1 MIRNLSIKKKIVIW
15 FSLSML
21 LIVGLMLGLIY
32 AISQSVFAT
41 DIQTQLQNQVNA
53 NADEI
58 EYLNSHELD
67 GEYEAGDQFLEY
79 RSGYLEIDD
88 DFCDYIN
95 GIYTCLVD
103 ADNNLLYGES
113 PARLASDEVF
123 QYFQV
128 DQIKYNGE
136 KYFIYERP
144 LQGEHLDGLW
154 VRGMASRREGTHLLS
169 SIIHTAAWFLPL
181 LALISVLVGYFIMR
195 RSLSPAEK
203 IIATAESISSG
214 NDLSQRIVLPAGRD
228 EFHVLADSYNQMLN
242 RLEASFQR
250 EKQFTSDVSHELR
263 TPVAVVLSQC
273 EFSLEMGGSTEEYRE
288 GMEVIQEQALKM
300 KDLISQLLFFSRLEQ
315 GREPLQLQ
323 SCDLC
328 QLVESVCQ
336 EQAKLAK
343 QSGDFRSTVVSEQNL
358 PSPHLFASV
367 DARLFSRVIT
377 NLLSNAYKY
386 NRPGGCIKVSL
397 YETFGGGAANSAEP
411 VEGGGSIVL
420 QIADNGIGIPKE
432 SLPRIFDRF
441 YQVDA
446 SRTRS
451 NPSYGANTS
460 VDGDSGVTGA
470 AGRAVETSE
479 TGVTGAGLGLAM
491 VREIVHLH
499 GGQITAQS
507 TLGEGSVFTILLP
520 KGMVI

>member
-21 LIVGLMLGLIY
+21 LIVGLMLALIY

-67 GEYEAGDQFLEY
+67 GEYEAGGQFLKY
-79 RSGYLEIDD
+79 RNGYLEIDD

-113 PARLASDEVF
+113 PVRLASNQVF
-123 QYFQV
+123 QYLQV
-128 DQIKYNGE
+128 EQIKYNGE

-144 LQGEHLDGLW
+144 LWGEHLDGLW
-154 VRGMASRREGTHLLS
+154 VRGMASRREGTHLIS
-169 SIIHTAAWFLPL
+169 SIVHTAAWFLPL

-228 EFHVLADSYNQMLN
+228 EFHVLADSYNQMFD

-288 GMEVIQEQALKM
+288 GLEVIQEQALKM

-328 QLVESVCQ
+328 QLIESVCQ

-343 QSGDFRSTVVSEQNL
+343 QSSDFRSTVVSEQNL
-358 PSPHLFASV
+358 PSPHLFASL
-367 DARLFSRVIT
+367 DARLFSRVVT

-386 NRPGGCIKVSL
+386 NRPGGYIKVSL
-397 YETFGGGAANSAEP
+397 YETFRDGA
-411 VEGGGSIVL
+411 IIL
-420 QIADNGIGIPKE
+420 QIADSGMGIPEE

-451 NPSYGANTS
+451 SLSYCSSTSGGNTS
-460 VDGDSGVTGA
+460 VDCKAGSTGTAGSTGV
-470 AGRAVETSE
+470 AVEAVES
-479 TGVTGAGLGLAM
+479 GAGLGLAM

-499 GGQITAQS
+499 GGQITVQS
-507 TLGEGSVFTILLP
+507 NLGEGSVFTIVLT
-520 KGMVI
+520 KE

>member
-451 NPSYGANTS
+451 NPSYGANTY
-460 VDGDSGVTGA
+460 VDGDS
-470 AGRAVETSE
+470 
-479 TGVTGAGLGLAM
+479 GVTGAGLGLAM

>member
-21 LIVGLMLGLIY
+21 LIVGLMLALIY

-113 PARLASDEVF
+113 PARLTSDQVF

-144 LQGEHLDGLW
+144 LQGAHLDGLW

-169 SIIHTAAWFLPL
+169 SIVHTAAWFLPL
-181 LALISVLVGYFIMR
+181 LALISILIGYFIMR

-242 RLEASFQR
+242 RLESSFQR

-288 GMEVIQEQALKM
+288 GLEVIQEQALKM
-300 KDLISQLLFFSRLEQ
+300 TDLISQLLFFSRLEQ

-358 PSPHLFASV
+358 PSPHIFASV

-386 NRPGGCIKVSL
+386 NRPGGYIKVSL
-397 YETFGGGAANSAEP
+397 YETFGDVEPAVAGRSFGSCESGGGS
-411 VEGGGSIVL
+411 GGSIVL
-420 QIADNGIGIPKE
+420 KISDSGMGIPEE

-446 SRTRS
+446 SRTS
-451 NPSYGANTS
+451 STLSSGSNTS
-460 VDGDSGVTGA
+460 VGGESIGA
-470 AGRAVETSE
+470 ME
-479 TGVTGAGLGLAM
+479 TGETGAGLGLAM

-507 TLGEGSVFTILLP
+507 TLNKGSVFTIVFP
-520 KGMVI
+520 KE